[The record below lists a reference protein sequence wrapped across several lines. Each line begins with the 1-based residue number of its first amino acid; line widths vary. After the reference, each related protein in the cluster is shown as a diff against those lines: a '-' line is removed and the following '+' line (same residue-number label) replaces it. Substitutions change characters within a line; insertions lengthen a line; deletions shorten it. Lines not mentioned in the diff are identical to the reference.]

1 MRSLIDPL
9 LRFYSLVIASC
20 RRGSPKSEHQIVDAH
35 APRAGQS
42 KSQRRNRVRLP
53 GNGHP
58 YPISSRSL
66 TASESDC
73 IQLSLSNG
81 FTIAAF
87 FVESGSHRFF
97 QNCHMNSIGKENI
110 AQRSKISPIPSQPYT
125 RKIRARI
132 AVQIITTRMDRMW
145 N

>member
-1 MRSLIDPL
+1 VRELP
-9 LRFYSLVIASC
+9 VWGA
-20 RRGSPKSEHQIVDAH
+20 RR
-35 APRAGQS
+35 RACLTRG
-42 KSQRRNRVRLP
+42 
-53 GNGHP
+53 
-58 YPISSRSL
+58 SSRSL
-66 TASESDC
+66 TARESDC